1 MNKEIKYISYF
12 DFQDSPVKRNYVTSA
27 ANKMESICESLNK
40 CGYNVKIISF
50 SSVSEPGFKFYK
62 GRTVR
67 CHDDLSLTLFPSWG
81 TSLKPLK
88 SIRTLWH
95 LVAAFVYLLFTLN
108 KKDTVFVYH
117 SLGYF
122 NTILWLKKLKKFK
135 MVLEVEELYLD
146 VADARYATQRK
157 MEKRM
162 IEAADAYIF
171 PSELLD
177 AKLNYGKKPSAIIYG
192 TYKVEPQ
199 RVAKFDDGKIHVV
212 YAGTFDPRKG
222 GAAAA
227 AAAAFLP
234 ANYHIHICGFGT
246 EKDTELIKKQIESI
260 AAKSAAALTFDG
272 LKLGTE
278 YIEFIQRCHIGLS
291 TQDPTAAF
299 NLTSFPSK
307 ILSYMANGLSVVS
320 IDIPAIR
327 TAEIGQ
333 YINYYKEQ
341 TPQNIAEAI
350 LRTDT
355 NNHNRDII
363 KVLNEKFINQLHVL
377 L

>member
-1 MNKEIKYISYF
+1 MKKEIKYIGYF
-12 DFQDSPVKRNYVTSA
+12 DFQDSQVKRNYVASA
-27 ANKMESICESLNK
+27 TNKMESICEALND
-40 CGYNVKIISF
+40 CGYDVRI
-50 SSVSEPGFKFYK
+50 VSYSPVTEARFKFYK
-62 GRTVR
+62 GHTINRR
-67 CHDDLSLTLFPSWG
+67 SNLSLKLFTSWG
-81 TSLKPLK
+81 GTWRPMKSL
-88 SIRTLWH
+88 RTLWH
-95 LVAAFVYLLFTLN
+95 LTVAFVYLLFNL
-108 KKDTVFVYH
+108 KKDDIVLVYH

-122 NTILWLKKLKKFK
+122 NTILWVKKLKKFK
-135 MVLEVEELYLD
+135 MILEVEELYLD
-146 VADARYATQRK
+146 VADAKHKTQRK
-157 MEKRM
+157 MEQKM

-171 PSELLD
+171 PTELMD
-177 AKLNYGKKPSAIIYG
+177 AKLNPEGKPSVIIYG

-199 RVAKFDDGKIHVV
+199 IVGKFDDGKIHVV

-227 AAAAFLP
+227 AAATFLP

-320 IDIPAIR
+320 IDITAIQ